1 MRIIHTADWH
11 LGRLFYG
18 AHLTDDQA
26 HTLDGLVALAAEVRP
41 DAIIIAGDVYDRAVP
56 PPEAVA
62 LLDETLWRLVETGA
76 AVVVIAGNHDNAERL
91 GFGARLLARSNL
103 HVVGPISVEPVSI
116 AVGSGPGAGRI
127 WTMPYADPAIVRAVL
142 GDDTLRGH
150 DEATAALTDRI
161 RASMSPDECNVLV
174 GHAFVTGGVVTE
186 DSERPLTV
194 GGSGEVGLHRFDG
207 FDYAALGHLHRPQQ
221 VGSARVRYAGS
232 LLKYSIAE
240 AGHCKSVSVVDVD
253 GPGLEPRIQEVSL
266 PVRRDVRVLR
276 GELRALVEQA
286 PPDNRQDYVYCE
298 LEDQTPQFD
307 ALGELRRVYPNAI
320 GFRRLTAEVVA
331 GPTGLCASEVAKQ
344 DAASLFAGFFE
355 HVTGGQPTSEQR
367 DIFARIAD
375 ARHTAAREA

>member
-11 LGRLFYG
+11 LGRVFYG
-18 AHLTDDQA
+18 VQLTDDQA
-26 HTLDGLVALAAEVRP
+26 HALDGLVALAAQVRP

-103 HVVGPISVEPVSI
+103 HVVGPIGAEPVSV

-127 WTMPYADPAIVRAVL
+127 WAMPYADPAIVRSVL
-142 GDDTLRGH
+142 EDDTLRGH
-150 DEATAALTDRI
+150 DEATAARADRI
-161 RASMSPDECNVLV
+161 RAVMSRDEVNMLV
-174 GHAFVTGGVVTE
+174 GHAFVTGGVTTE

-194 GGSGEVGLHRFDG
+194 GGSGEVGLRRFDG
-207 FDYAALGHLHRPQQ
+207 FDYVALGHLHRPQQ

-240 AGHCKSVSVVDVD
+240 AEHTKSVTVVEVD
-253 GPGLEPRIQEVSL
+253 RPGAEPRVQEVSL
-266 PVRRDVRVLR
+266 PVRRDVRVVR
-276 GELRALVEQA
+276 GELRKLVDDA
-286 PPDNRQDYVYCE
+286 PLQNRQDYVHAE
-298 LEDQTPQFD
+298 LEDVGPQFD

-320 GFRRLTAEVVA
+320 GFRRLAAEVAA
-331 GPTGLCASEVAKQ
+331 GPSGLRASEVAKQ
-344 DAASLFAGFFE
+344 DPASLFAGFFE

-367 DIFARIAD
+367 EVFTRIAD
-375 ARHTAAREA
+375 ARHTAAREG

>member
-18 AHLTDDQA
+18 ARLTDDQA
-26 HTLDGLVALAAEVRP
+26 HTLDGLVALATEVRP
-41 DAIIIAGDVYDRAVP
+41 DAIVVAGDVYDRAVP

-103 HVVGPISVEPVSI
+103 HVVGPIGAEPVSV
-116 AVGSGPGAGRI
+116 AVGEGAGAGRV
-127 WTMPYADPAIVRAVL
+127 WALPYADPAVVRSVL

-150 DEATAALTDRI
+150 DEATAALVDRI
-161 RASMSPDECNVLV
+161 RSVMSPAECNVLV
-174 GHAFVTGGVVTE
+174 GHAFVTGGLVTE

-194 GGSGEVGLHRFDG
+194 GGSAEVGLRRFEG
-207 FDYAALGHLHRPQQ
+207 FDYVALGHLHRPQH

-240 AGHCKSVSVVDVD
+240 AGHLKSVSVVELD
-253 GPGLEPRIQEVSL
+253 GPGAEPRVEQVAL

-276 GELRALVEQA
+276 GRLRSLVEDA
-286 PPDNRQDYVYCE
+286 PVENRSDYVFAE
-298 LEDQTPQFD
+298 LEDEAPQFD
-307 ALGELRRVYPNAI
+307 ALGELRRVYPNAV
-320 GFRRLTAEVVA
+320 GFRRLAAEVVA
-331 GPTGLCASEVAKQ
+331 GPSGLRANEVARQ

-355 HVTGGQPTSEQR
+355 HVTGGPPTAEQR
-367 DIFARIAD
+367 DVFARIAD
-375 ARHTAAREA
+375 GRQAASRKE